1 MSDTATTHTLVDSR
15 GSACPGPITDLA
27 MAYRRS
33 KIGDVIELWATDPGV
48 KPDVRAWATK
58 TGNRILSIED
68 RADTIVVVLEIVKR

>member
-1 MSDTATTHTLVDSR
+1 MSDTATAHTLVDSR

-33 KIGDVIELWATDPGV
+33 KVGDVIELWATDQGV
-48 KPDVRAWATK
+48 KRDVRAWATK